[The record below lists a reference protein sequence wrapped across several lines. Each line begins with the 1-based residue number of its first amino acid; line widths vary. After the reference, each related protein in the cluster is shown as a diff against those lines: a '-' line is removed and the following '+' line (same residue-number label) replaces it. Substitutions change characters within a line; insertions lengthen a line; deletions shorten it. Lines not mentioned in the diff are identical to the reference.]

1 MPTLAGKQISQNG
14 LGLMRLTMPHFQ
26 LPDAEAFRV
35 LRCALA
41 AGVNVWNA
49 ADYYGTPTANSLHLL
64 NRYFTAYPSDAD
76 NVVLCVK
83 TGLVDR
89 RTVRVDCSPSALRRS
104 ADAALAILDGKKK
117 VDVFGIPRPVQGC
130 PAPGTEVWLTQR
142 TPTGLSRVDPNVPVE
157 ESVRALDELR
167 SEGKFAGLQLSEVRA
182 STIRRAAAVA
192 KIDMVEAEASVWSPM
207 VFENGVAEACA
218 ELGIIRRLD
227 DLPADSPLRALPRYQ
242 PDVFDGNMKLVRAL
256 EKLARAK
263 GCTTTQ
269 LALGWLKAH
278 TGKPGMPVVV
288 PVAGARSEEWVRQNA
303 VRVELTGEDFAT
315 IEAIQRDFP
324 VLGYRTMPIMAEKN
338 EY

>member
-14 LGLMRLTMPHFQ
+14 LGLMRTPISLCHFPPPPQPLITTNNQVAGLTMPHFQ

-130 PAPGTEVWLTQR
+130 PAPW
-142 TPTGLSRVDPNVPVE
+142 
-157 ESVRALDELR
+157 
-167 SEGKFAGLQLSEVRA
+167 
-182 STIRRAAAVA
+182 
-192 KIDMVEAEASVWSPM
+192 
-207 VFENGVAEACA
+207 
-218 ELGIIRRLD
+218 
-227 DLPADSPLRALPRYQ
+227 
-242 PDVFDGNMKLVRAL
+242 
-256 EKLARAK
+256 
-263 GCTTTQ
+263 
-269 LALGWLKAH
+269 H
-278 TGKPGMPVVV
+278 
-288 PVAGARSEEWVRQNA
+288 
-303 VRVELTGEDFAT
+303 
-315 IEAIQRDFP
+315 
-324 VLGYRTMPIMAEKN
+324 
-338 EY
+338 

>member
-1 MPTLAGKQISQNG
+1 MFSVFLA
-14 LGLMRLTMPHFQ
+14 
-26 LPDAEAFRV
+26 
-35 LRCALA
+35 
-41 AGVNVWNA
+41 
-49 ADYYGTPTANSLHLL
+49 
-64 NRYFTAYPSDAD
+64 PS
-76 NVVLCVK
+76 K
-83 TGLVDR
+83 
-89 RTVRVDCSPSALRRS
+89 
-104 ADAALAILDGKKK
+104 AAL
-117 VDVFGIPRPVQGC
+117 P
-130 PAPGTEVWLTQR
+130 PGTEVWLTQR

-218 ELGIIRRLD
+218 ELGIVLVAHTPLGMGMLTGEIRRLD